1 MIELAVELSSVEG
14 SIALLRD
21 GKPADERSWLEKS
34 ARAQHIF
41 HELPGLLAAGGVAAA
56 DLGGFL
62 VGRGPGSY
70 SGLRVAITAA
80 RSLALPG
87 ARPVYTVSSG
97 EALALELAAER
108 GPGEIAILGDARR
121 GTLWLGL
128 FRAAGGGVTAVIPW
142 TVVAAGELA
151 AKLPANCLVA
161 SPDAARLAPV
171 LSGLRGF
178 DVIREDRHPR
188 ARWVGELAVA
198 RRNAGVPSEPLV
210 PIYVH
215 PAVGSAPAAGT

>member
-1 MIELAVELSSVEG
+1 MS
-14 SIALLRD
+14 
-21 GKPADERSWLEKS
+21 
-34 ARAQHIF
+34 
-41 HELPGLLAAGGVAAA
+41 
-56 DLGGFL
+56 
-62 VGRGPGSY
+62 
-70 SGLRVAITAA
+70 
-80 RSLALPG
+80 
-87 ARPVYTVSSG
+87 
-97 EALALELAAER
+97 
-108 GPGEIAILGDARR
+108 
-121 GTLWLGL
+121 
-128 FRAAGGGVTAVIPW
+128 GGVTAVIPW
-142 TVVAAGELA
+142 TVVAAGDLA
-151 AKLPANCLVA
+151 EKLPANCLVA

>member
-1 MIELAVELSSVEG
+1 MIELAVELSSVAG

-80 RSLALPG
+80 RRWRWSWRRSG
-87 ARPVYTVSSG
+87 GRARSPSSATRGVAPCGWASSG
-97 EALALELAAER
+97 
-108 GPGEIAILGDARR
+108 
-121 GTLWLGL
+121 W
-128 FRAAGGGVTAVIPW
+128 
-142 TVVAAGELA
+142 
-151 AKLPANCLVA
+151 
-161 SPDAARLAPV
+161 
-171 LSGLRGF
+171 
-178 DVIREDRHPR
+178 
-188 ARWVGELAVA
+188 
-198 RRNAGVPSEPLV
+198 
-210 PIYVH
+210 
-215 PAVGSAPAAGT
+215 